1 MGADQ
6 REGDRRVMRGEQEP
20 ISRPGSAEQA
30 RGTGQADGAEMPRR
44 KRGIARK
51 LVLSLVLLAALG
63 AGGHFA
69 WTWWTE
75 GRFMVE
81 TDDAY
86 VHVDFAVMAPKVT
99 GYVSDVLVKEY
110 QPVKAGDVL
119 AVVDGIDYRAKLEEI
134 EAKIAAQQATVARL
148 DEEEAA
154 AATGIAQARAQ
165 TDAAR
170 ANLSAAISD
179 YDRYR
184 KLAATST
191 ASAQKLDAAKA
202 ARDSGYA
209 AVREGEAGIA
219 AAEARQNVAAA
230 EKAEAVAAIQTLEA
244 ERHMAMNDLD
254 ATILRA
260 PYDGVVGNLS
270 VVQGDYVTP
279 GKRLMA
285 VIPLDAVY
293 VDANFKETQIAELTP
308 GTEVHLTVDAFPD
321 RDVVGHVVGLAPA
334 SGAVFSLLPPENAT
348 GNFTKIVQRFPV
360 RVSIPAD
367 VAAEGW
373 LRPGMSVIAKA
384 DIRTAGN
391 EQALAR
397 AGH

>member
-1 MGADQ
+1 MT
-6 REGDRRVMRGEQEP
+6 EGEVRC
-20 ISRPGSAEQA
+20 S
-30 RGTGQADGAEMPRR
+30 
-44 KRGIARK
+44 
-51 LVLSLVLLAALG
+51 LSL
-63 AGGHFA
+63 
-69 WTWWTE
+69 
-75 GRFMVE
+75 
-81 TDDAY
+81 
-86 VHVDFAVMAPKVT
+86 
-99 GYVSDVLVKEY
+99 S
-110 QPVKAGDVL
+110 
-119 AVVDGIDYRAKLEEI
+119 
-134 EAKIAAQQATVARL
+134 
-148 DEEEAA
+148 
-154 AATGIAQARAQ
+154 
-165 TDAAR
+165 
-170 ANLSAAISD
+170 LS
-179 YDRYR
+179 
-184 KLAATST
+184 
-191 ASAQKLDAAKA
+191 
-202 ARDSGYA
+202 

-360 RVSIPAD
+360 RVSIPAEI
-367 VAAEGW
+367 AAEGW